1 VIDLENMRA
10 DQSQLGS
17 ITSELDEPIWAVV
30 SFEKAEAMNLTYE
43 DASSK
48 LAELDRQGIPGLC
61 IVTNQAAL
69 NLDPE
74 ISNTV

>member
-1 VIDLENMRA
+1 MATEQTQPESTA
-10 DQSQLGS
+10 
-17 ITSELDEPIWAVV
+17 SELDEPIWAVV
-30 SFEKAEAMNLTYE
+30 SFEKAEAMNLTYD
-43 DASSK
+43 DATTK

-74 ISNTV
+74 NSNTI